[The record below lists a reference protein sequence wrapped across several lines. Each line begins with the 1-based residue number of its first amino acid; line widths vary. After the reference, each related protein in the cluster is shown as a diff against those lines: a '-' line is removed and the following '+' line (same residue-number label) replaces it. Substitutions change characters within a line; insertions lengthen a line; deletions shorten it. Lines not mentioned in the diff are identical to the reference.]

1 MASST
6 WSTRSRSGR
15 TRDRLRCARDRTSDL
30 ASAPIHANCVMTA
43 HPVRTEAV
51 AHEITPGRCPD
62 DTEALPCSRYL
73 TEFVPSGS
81 RTSTSRSSRRTSSS
95 GSTTSFH
102 SGRSGRRVAV
112 IGHSRGGHYA
122 RAMRGPPPRARL
134 GRDLAAGDV
143 PLQRPDPGRGGGGAA
158 RTRTHRARLPGGVPD
173 LPVSVHVHGR
183 VLAAFPGDRVRMTSM
198 YSKGDGS
205 CAGRHSWSRSPT
217 ASR

>member
-1 MASST
+1 MLA
-6 WSTRSRSGR
+6 
-15 TRDRLRCARDRTSDL
+15 LSDGIR
-30 ASAPIHANCVMTA
+30 AKRFPYVNIAFIAANFLVWIYY
-43 HPVRTEAV
+43 E
-51 AHEITPGRCPD
+51 
-62 DTEALPCSRYL
+62 LP
-73 TEFVPSGS
+73 
-81 RTSTSRSSRRTSSS
+81 
-95 GSTTSFH
+95 H
-102 SGRSGRRVAV
+102 GRSGRRVAV

-134 GRDLAAGDV
+134 GRDLAGCDV
-143 PLQRPDPGRGGGGAA
+143 PLRHPDPGRGGGGAA
-158 RTRTHRARLPGGVPD
+158 RTRTHRARLPGGVSD

>member
-30 ASAPIHANCVMTA
+30 ASAPIHANCVTTA

-62 DTEALPCSRYL
+62 DTEALPCPLSDGIRAKRFPYVNIAFIAANFL
-73 TEFVPSGS
+73 VWIYYELPQV
-81 RTSTSRSSRRTSSS
+81 
-95 GSTTSFH
+95 
-102 SGRSGRRVAV
+102 RSGRRVAV

-143 PLQRPDPGRGGGGAA
+143 PLQHPDPGRGGGGAA
-158 RTRTHRARLPGGVPD
+158 RTRTHRARLPGGVPE
-173 LPVSVHVHGR
+173 LPVSVRVHGR
-183 VLAAFPGDRVRMTSM
+183 VLAPFPGDRVRMTSM